1 MTELIAAIILIGSAL
16 GMFVILF
23 RKIPILVG
31 LPKTAERP
39 LLNDLWQKSKE
50 RIKNLP
56 QLKSFSSEI
65 FIQKVL
71 SRIRVLTLRIEN
83 KIANY
88 LQKLREKAQKKNEDN
103 YWQELKKPANG
114 KDKNSPE

>member
-1 MTELIAAIILIGSAL
+1 MIGLIATTILIGSAL

-31 LPKTAERP
+31 LPKTIEKP
-39 LLNDLWQKSKE
+39 LLADWWQKLKE
-50 RIKNLP
+50 NIKNLP
-56 QLKSFSSEI
+56 PLKSLSSEI

-71 SRIRVLTLRIEN
+71 SKTRILTLRIEN

-103 YWQELKKPANG
+103 YWQELKKPKDGEG
-114 KDKNSPE
+114 KSQPE

>member
-1 MTELIAAIILIGSAL
+1 MIGLIAATILIGSAL

-50 RIKNLP
+50 KIKNLP
-56 QLKSFSSEI
+56 PLKSFSSDV
-65 FIQKVL
+65 FIQKIL
-71 SRIRVLTLRIEN
+71 SKTRILTLRIEN

-88 LQKLREKAQKKNEDN
+88 LQKLREKAQKKHNDS
-103 YWQELKKPANG
+103 YWQELKKPTNG